1 MPNSPKTG
9 GLVEFE
15 INDIAH
21 GGEGVGRADGKA
33 HFVPGVIPGETVIGR
48 ITKDSGSWARAELV
62 EVRTASP
69 SRIDPLCP
77 HAELCGGCQWQHA
90 DYEAQLSWKYN
101 TVVSQLAHIGKIA
114 DPPVSDVVAA
124 GPAFGYRNRMD
135 FRVRDGAP
143 AMHRARS
150 HEMVPLGVCELLDP
164 KLGAVFSNLGDLDG
178 VSRFVMRA
186 GTNTGDALIIIDGDI
201 PQQAADWGV
210 PVAEQEGKQLT
221 GLSGPARITEEIN
234 GVRFR
239 ITGNAFFQNNS
250 HGAAALVALVHEAL
264 DPEPDDTVLDAYA
277 GVGLFGASLAGSLD
291 RVIAVESNKVAA
303 SDLSHNLKAAGV
315 DHRVIRGK
323 METVAAHL
331 DEYPELAVADPPRT
345 GLGERGIAAV
355 TAADPRRLAYVSCDP
370 ASLARDAALLA
381 ETGYQLID
389 VTPVDMFPQTY
400 HIEAVATF
408 VLG

>member
-1 MPNSPKTG
+1 MSISPNPG

-15 INDIAH
+15 VNDIAH

-48 ITKDSGSWARAELV
+48 VVKDGGSWARAELV
-62 EVRTASP
+62 EIRTASR

-77 HAELCGGCQWQHA
+77 HAESCGGCQWQHA
-90 DYEAQLSWKYN
+90 EYEAQLVWKHN
-101 TVVSQLAHIGKIA
+101 TVASQLAHIGKIA
-114 DPPVSDVVAA
+114 DPPVSDVVPA

-135 FRVRDGAP
+135 FRVRNGAP

-150 HEMVPLGVCELLDP
+150 HEMVSLGVCELLDP
-164 KLGAVFSNLGDLDG
+164 NLATIFSNLGDLDG
-178 VSRFVMRA
+178 VSRLVMRT
-186 GTNTGDALIIIDGDI
+186 GTNTGESLVIVDGDI
-201 PQQAADWGV
+201 PDQTADWG
-210 PVAEQEGKQLT
+210 ATIARQDGKQVIDVN
-221 GLSGPARITEEIN
+221 GPARITEEIN
-234 GVRFR
+234 GIRFR
-239 ITGNAFFQNNS
+239 ISGNAFFQNNS
-250 HGAAALVALVHEAL
+250 HGAAALVALVHDAL
-264 DPEPDDTVLDAYA
+264 EPEPDDTVLDAYA
-277 GVGLFGASLAGSLD
+277 GVGLFGASLAKSLA
-291 RVIAVESNKVAA
+291 RVVAVESNKTAA
-303 SDLSHNLKAAGV
+303 SDLSHNLKATGI

-381 ETGYQLID
+381 DVGYQLLD

-408 VLG
+408 VLA